1 MEQTPDAV
9 ANEVMMIR
17 RVRKVVILVVEGS
30 SDEKTFGKFMACLD
44 SEFVI
49 AWGKDNV
56 LGAMAILDDEGVV
69 GVLGVVDADFWHLD
83 GESPSSPNV
92 IVTDEHDI
100 EMMMIRSKSFVH
112 FIAEVASRTK
122 LKRFLADLDAQD
134 IRDIL
139 LERALPIGHLRR
151 YSHIGKW
158 NLQFNC
164 LKFDTFVDRE
174 TISLN
179 LEKLIEVVLALTSNS
194 ELDTGEVTS
203 QVCALAEG
211 CSDDP
216 YQVCCGH
223 DVMSILSIG
232 LRKCIGSK
240 SKEGASLE
248 ALESGLRMSY
258 DSDCFRQT
266 QLFESAKDW
275 ESRNVPYTVFC

>member
-9 ANEVMMIR
+9 ANEVIMIR
-17 RVRKVVILVVEGS
+17 RVCKVMILVVEGS
-30 SDEKTFGKFMACLD
+30 SDEKAFRKFVACLD
-44 SEFVI
+44 SEFII

-56 LGAMAILDDEGVV
+56 LGAMTILDDEGVV
-69 GVLGVVDADFWHLD
+69 GVLGIVDADFWHLD
-83 GESPSSPNV
+83 GKSPSSLNV

-100 EMMMIRSKSFVH
+100 EMMMIRSKSFAH
-112 FIAEVASRTK
+112 FITEVASRTK
-122 LKRFLADLDAQD
+122 LEKFLANLDVRD

-139 LERALPIGHLRR
+139 LERALLIGHLRR
-151 YSHIGKW
+151 YSHTEKL

-164 LKFDTFVDRE
+164 LKFDTFIDRE

-194 ELDTGEVTS
+194 ELDTGVVIG
-203 QVCALAEG
+203 QVCELAEG
-211 CSDDP
+211 FSADP

-223 DVMSILSIG
+223 DVIVILSIG

-240 SKEGASLE
+240 SKEGAKPE
-248 ALESGLRMSY
+248 VLESQLRMSY

-266 QLFESAKDW
+266 QLFRAARDW
-275 ESRNVPYTVFC
+275 ESRNAPYTVFC